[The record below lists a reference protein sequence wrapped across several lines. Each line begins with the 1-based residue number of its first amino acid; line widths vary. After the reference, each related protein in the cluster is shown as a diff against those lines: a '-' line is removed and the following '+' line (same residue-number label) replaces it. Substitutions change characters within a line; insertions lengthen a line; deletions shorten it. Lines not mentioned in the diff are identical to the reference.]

1 MINDNV
7 LKLKEEIEQL
17 KNSLP
22 KRIDPA
28 FISHISKIPYKV
40 LDLKTA
46 LLYRIYD
53 LANDSFELFSNN
65 RFLSGTIISRSLIE
79 TVTVLYYL
87 CSNMNKTIKDKDI
100 KYFDEKIMQLILG
113 SRNKITKLESINILT
128 IIKKVNKELK
138 IDGKDD
144 ALLFCYELMCE
155 YAHPNWKGT
164 EGLYAKINFE
174 EIYTDF
180 GFNLQDEFKKEV
192 SIQILPIAT
201 AMEITIIS
209 IKWFNEIINDF
220 IQVCEEIK

>member
-17 KNSLP
+17 KSSLP

-28 FISHISKIPYKV
+28 FISHISKIPHKV

-53 LANDSFELFSNN
+53 LANDSFELFSKK
-65 RFLSGTIISRSLIE
+65 RFLSGTIVARSLIE

-87 CSNMNKTIKDKDI
+87 CSKIDKTIKDKDT
-100 KYFDEKIMQLILG
+100 KYFDEKIMKLILG
-113 SRNKITKLESINILT
+113 SRNKITELESINILT
-128 IIKKVNKELK
+128 IIKSVDKELK
-138 IDGKDD
+138 VDGKEG

-164 EGLYAKINFE
+164 AGLYGKPNFE
-174 EIYTDF
+174 EKYTDF
-180 GFNLQDEFKKEV
+180 GFDLQNELKREI
-192 SIQILPIAT
+192 SIHILPIAT
-201 AMEITIIS
+201 AMEITTIS

-220 IQVCEEIK
+220 IQVCEEAL